1 MTQVSQVPRCTL
13 ILGNVDEAAQHVLCL
28 LRHYVS
34 DYLFLSVDIPVYLQQ
49 TLLNSDLIVRPCVQ
63 EEHIG
68 RHSSHSDW
76 SSATSPKSSNVISIF
91 CRCSESVNPG
101 LSWSAML
108 SLFIFW
114 EPCQC
119 LLGRTTLIGW
129 S

>member
-68 RHSSHSDW
+68 QHSSYTVTGHLRPLPSRSMSYRYFVGALTVSIQDFLGLPRFLF
-76 SSATSPKSSNVISIF
+76 SFSGNHVSA
-91 CRCSESVNPG
+91 C
-101 LSWSAML
+101 
-108 SLFIFW
+108 
-114 EPCQC
+114 
-119 LLGRTTLIGW
+119 
-129 S
+129 